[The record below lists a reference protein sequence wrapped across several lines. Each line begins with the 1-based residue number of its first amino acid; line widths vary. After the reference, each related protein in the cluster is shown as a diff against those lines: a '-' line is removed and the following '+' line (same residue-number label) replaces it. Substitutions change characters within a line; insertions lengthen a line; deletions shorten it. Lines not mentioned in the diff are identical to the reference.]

1 MSIKT
6 RLRMTYFAMLIVP
19 VILIIVLS
27 HIFTSYM
34 GGSSRYDVGDKMN
47 NYTSRIISENNR
59 FNDNIVK
66 ELLQNPDKL
75 LDKSY
80 LAELNEKVGLNH
92 TGLILR
98 IDNEVDFVS
107 ENIKSELK
115 EELLPDFNGDI
126 SAQKNLNLYILS
138 KQDFYFTDGRP
149 GSIFYAL
156 NTNGFKNAFRENSLV
171 VIIIALI
178 ILSLSTGVLTYWV
191 SRTII
196 KPLKELEKAANEI
209 KHGNLDYS
217 AKICTRD
224 EIGQV
229 SYSFEEMRLKLKK
242 SLELQQ
248 QYEENRKELISNIS
262 HDLKTPITAIKGY
275 IEGIRDGIADTPE
288 KMDKYVSTIYSKAT
302 YMDSLIND
310 LFLYSKL
317 DLNKVPFKFQNV
329 DIVNYIKDCV
339 EEISFDLNPDLVQI
353 NSRVPEKSIMVKI
366 DVQELKRTIMN
377 IVGNSIKYKGEEK
390 LNIDIS
396 LKEAEG
402 KVNIEISDNGKGI
415 AKEAVPYIFDRFYRA
430 EASRETTIGGSGL
443 GLAISKRI
451 IEEHGGEIW
460 AESQLGKGTTIGF
473 TLKKLVDK

>member
-19 VILIIVLS
+19 VILIILLS

-34 GGSSRYDVGDKMN
+34 GGSSRYDLGDKMN
-47 NYTSRIISENNR
+47 NYTSRIISENNS
-59 FNDNIVK
+59 FNNDTVK
-66 ELLQNPDKL
+66 ELLKSPDKL
-75 LDKSY
+75 LDKNY
-80 LAELNEKVGLNH
+80 LSQLNKETGLNH
-92 TGLILR
+92 TGIILR
-98 IDNEVDFVS
+98 VDNTVTFASD
-107 ENIKSELK
+107 NIKTEVM
-115 EELLPDFNGDI
+115 EELLPAFNGDLLE
-126 SAQKNLNLYILS
+126 QKNKDLYILS
-138 KQDFYFTDGRP
+138 KQDFYFTDGRA

-171 VIIIALI
+171 VIITALI
-178 ILSLSTGVLTYWV
+178 ILTLSTGVLTYWV
-191 SRTII
+191 SKTII
-196 KPLKELEKAANEI
+196 KPLKELEKAADEI
-209 KHGNLDYS
+209 KQGNLEYS

-229 SYSFEEMRLKLKK
+229 SYSFEEMRLKLKR

-275 IEGIRDGIADTPE
+275 VEGIKDGVADTPE
-288 KMDKYVSTIYSKAT
+288 KMNKYVSTIYSKAT

-317 DLNKVPFKFQNV
+317 DLNKVPFKFQEV

-353 NSRVPEKSIMVKI
+353 NSKVPEKSIMVKI

-377 IVGNSIKYKGEEK
+377 IVGNSIKYKDDGK

-402 KVNIEISDNGKGI
+402 KINIEIRDNGKGI
-415 AKEAVPYIFDRFYRA
+415 SKEALPYIFDRFYRA

-443 GLAISKRI
+443 GLAISKKI
-451 IEEHGGEIW
+451 IEEHGGVIW

-473 TLKKLVDK
+473 VLNKLLDK